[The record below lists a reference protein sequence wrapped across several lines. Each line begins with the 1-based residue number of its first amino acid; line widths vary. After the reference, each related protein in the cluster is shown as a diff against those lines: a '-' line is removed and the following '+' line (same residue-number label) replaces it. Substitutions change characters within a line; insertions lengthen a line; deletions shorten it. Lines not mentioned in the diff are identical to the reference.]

1 MEDRIKQQIKESA
14 EIKLRMLES
23 ETLVT
28 DIKQAAL
35 SIVAAIR
42 GGHKLIL
49 AGNGGSAADAQH
61 LAAEF
66 VNKFSFDRP
75 GIPAIALTT
84 DTSVLTSVANDSSF
98 SRVFARQ
105 LITLGNKGDVFM
117 AISTSGA
124 SPSIIEALEAAR
136 GKDIVTVGLTGSRE
150 SEMNRLCSI
159 CIRVPSTV
167 TARIQEAH
175 ILIEHIVCSLVE
187 EDIYPKP

>member
-14 EIKLRMLES
+14 DIKLRMLES

-28 DIKQAAL
+28 DIKQAAS

-66 VNKFSFDRP
+66 VNKFTFDRP

-159 CIRVPSTV
+159 CIRVPSTI